1 MRRRADLF
9 DSGSPMKSK
18 GYGGGVA
25 PEVEVFETSD
35 GSMTLVDVA
44 RGVHY
49 RSRHGAVQE
58 SRHVFV
64 EGSGLVGRAGTWRV
78 LELGFGA
85 AVNLVETVRA
95 FRESEAA
102 TRLVYHTVDWRPVG
116 PEALTFHEGEGGE
129 LARAAAAAAQGRA
142 GEAVRVMSDDGCI
155 EVVLHAMAWE
165 EVRLGEEERV
175 DAVYHDPFAKE
186 VNPEAWTMASFAW
199 SLASAAPHGRLATYS
214 AATAVRKAME
224 EAGWMV
230 WRAKGPGRKREMTVA
245 TRSDEPLELPGSKRW
260 GQG

>member
-1 MRRRADLF
+1 MN
-9 DSGSPMKSK
+9 
-18 GYGGGVA
+18 
-25 PEVEVFETSD
+25 PEVEVFETAD

-64 EGSGLVGRAGTWRV
+64 EGSGLVGRTGTWRV

-95 FRESEAA
+95 FREREAA

-116 PEALTFHEGEGGE
+116 PEALTFHDGEGGE
-129 LARAAAAAAQGRA
+129 LARAVALKTQGSA
-142 GEAVRVMSDDGCI
+142 GEAARVVSDDGRI

-165 EVRLGEEERV
+165 EVVLEPGEQV
-175 DAVYHDPFAKE
+175 DAIYHDPFAKE
-186 VNPEAWTMASFAW
+186 VNPQAWTPTCFAW
-199 SLASAAPHGRLATYS
+199 SRAWAAPHARLTTYS

-224 EAGWMV
+224 EAGWVV

-245 TRSDEPLELPGSKRW
+245 TLQDAAVELPGLKRW